1 MKGGCLSIIIFL
13 IWLGITLGIPSLIF
27 DSEKLF
33 LCWVI
38 AVSVG
43 IVTLAHVDQAKEN
56 TFRKLMPVTY
66 IHIWMFLAYAVSGM
80 FVIGFS
86 DMSYDSMESLG
97 KSIVFYAA
105 LPVLV
110 VFIESFIRD
119 RIEKKKRMEQRIQAL
134 HQVACSMQTIKMYF
148 GGKVEKI
155 EIRYKEIYKSFAGV
169 ETNNYTLV
177 KDKSDL
183 ANFYIECP
191 NPECT
196 SGYIDLRG
204 EVASAVRE
212 WKDTIRG
219 EKKCSGKTAPDHPNQ
234 CCDVKVEYEILIL
247 YA

>member
-1 MKGGCLSIIIFL
+1 
-13 IWLGITLGIPSLIF
+13 
-27 DSEKLF
+27 
-33 LCWVI
+33 
-38 AVSVG
+38 
-43 IVTLAHVDQAKEN
+43 
-56 TFRKLMPVTY
+56 
-66 IHIWMFLAYAVSGM
+66 
-80 FVIGFS
+80 
-86 DMSYDSMESLG
+86 
-97 KSIVFYAA
+97 
-105 LPVLV
+105 
-110 VFIESFIRD
+110 
-119 RIEKKKRMEQRIQAL
+119 MEQRIQTL

-155 EIRYKEIYKSFAGV
+155 EIRYKETYRSFAGV
-169 ETNNYTLV
+169 ENNNYTLV